1 MVVDTGDDL
10 GKCCGGPDVQITS
23 VVSKLFNFSFP

>member
-23 VVSKLFNFSFP
+23 VVKLFNFSFP